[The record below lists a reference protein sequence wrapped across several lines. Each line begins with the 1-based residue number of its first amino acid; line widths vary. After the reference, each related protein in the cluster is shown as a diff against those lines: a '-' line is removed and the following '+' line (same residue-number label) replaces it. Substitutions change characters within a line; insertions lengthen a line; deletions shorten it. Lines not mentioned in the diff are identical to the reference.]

1 MNIGEEVGEIQCHG
15 HKNNQDKNIFK
26 KHKPTMMKVSLTF
39 YVQIM
44 ENENQG
50 QEHKVCKM

>member
-50 QEHKVCKM
+50 QEHKVCKT